1 MNNIEK
7 FRKLF
12 LEFEVATRKK
22 VGNDRLNLDECIKEL
37 KSKRINP
44 YIRDD
49 NFIDFCRRLRNINS
63 HNINDNYYL
72 ITDETITKLEKIV
85 EEVKHPYKV
94 SNKATLNI
102 YSKTLNDNVMNTMKD
117 MNEKSYTH
125 IPIYDETNKHLV
137 GIFSESSLF
146 QYILEDKIIEV
157 DENTKFNDIKNEHIA
172 IHFDTQTQLEKLIDY
187 LKIYEYNYGTGR
199 YSSLDEI
206 KDLTVNY
213 FGKSNQYIS
222 LDRCKQQVPFNYCSC
237 GKGYQDIIYEFDD
250 IDWGI

>member
-12 LEFEVATRKK
+12 LEFEVATKKK

-49 NFIDFCRRLRNINS
+49 SFIDFCRRLRNINS

-117 MNEKSYTH
+117 MNEKNYTH

-137 GIFSESSLF
+137 GIFSENSLF

-157 DENTKFNDIKNEHIA
+157 DENTTFNDIKKCIDIKLSKEIVKFVVKDNLYDDVVNEFISEFKNKNKLSCVM
-172 IHFDTQTQLEKLIDY
+172 ITQNGKETEKVIG
-187 LKIYEYNYGTGR
+187 IITAW
-199 YSSLDEI
+199 
-206 KDLTVNY
+206 
-213 FGKSNQYIS
+213 
-222 LDRCKQQVPFNYCSC
+222 
-237 GKGYQDIIYEFDD
+237 DII
-250 IDWGI
+250 GR

>member
-137 GIFSESSLF
+137 GIFSENSLF

-157 DENTKFNDIKNEHIA
+157 DENTKFNDIKKCIDIKFSKEIVKFVEKDKLYDDVVNEFISEFKNKNKLSCVM
-172 IHFDTQTQLEKLIDY
+172 ITQNGKETEKVIG
-187 LKIYEYNYGTGR
+187 IITAW
-199 YSSLDEI
+199 
-206 KDLTVNY
+206 
-213 FGKSNQYIS
+213 
-222 LDRCKQQVPFNYCSC
+222 
-237 GKGYQDIIYEFDD
+237 DII
-250 IDWGI
+250 GR

>member
-44 YIRDD
+44 YIRAD
-49 NFIDFCRRLRNINS
+49 NFIDFCRRLRNINY
-63 HNINDNYYL
+63 HNITDNYYL

-137 GIFSESSLF
+137 GIFSENSLF
-146 QYILEDKIIEV
+146 QYILADKIIEV
-157 DENTKFNDIKNEHIA
+157 NENTKFNDMKKCIDIKFSKEIVKFVAKDKLYDDVVNEFISEFKNKNKLSCVM
-172 IHFDTQTQLEKLIDY
+172 ITQNGKETEKVIGS
-187 LKIYEYNYGTGR
+187 ITAW
-199 YSSLDEI
+199 
-206 KDLTVNY
+206 
-213 FGKSNQYIS
+213 
-222 LDRCKQQVPFNYCSC
+222 
-237 GKGYQDIIYEFDD
+237 DII
-250 IDWGI
+250 GR

>member
-63 HNINDNYYL
+63 HNINDKYYL
-72 ITDETITKLEKIV
+72 ITDDTITKLEKIV

-94 SNKATLNI
+94 SDKATLNI
-102 YSKTLNDNVMNTMKD
+102 YSKTLNDFVWNSMKD

-137 GIFSESSLF
+137 GIFSENSLF

-157 DENTKFNDIKNEHIA
+157 DKNTTFNDIKKCIDIKLAKEIVKFVAKDNLYDDVVNEFINEFKNKNKLSCVM
-172 IHFDTQTQLEKLIDY
+172 ITQNGKETEKVIG
-187 LKIYEYNYGTGR
+187 IIT
-199 YSSLDEI
+199 SW
-206 KDLTVNY
+206 
-213 FGKSNQYIS
+213 
-222 LDRCKQQVPFNYCSC
+222 
-237 GKGYQDIIYEFDD
+237 DII
-250 IDWGI
+250 GR

>member
-12 LEFEVATRKK
+12 LEFVVATRKK

-72 ITDETITKLEKIV
+72 ITDDTITKLEKIV

-94 SNKATLNI
+94 SDKATLNI
-102 YSKTLNDNVMNTMKD
+102 YSKTLNDFVWNSMKD

-137 GIFSESSLF
+137 GIFSENSLF

-157 DENTKFNDIKNEHIA
+157 DKNTTFNDIKKCIDIKLSKEIVKFVAKDNLYDDVVNEFINEFKNKNKLSCVM
-172 IHFDTQTQLEKLIDY
+172 ITQNGKETEKVIG
-187 LKIYEYNYGTGR
+187 IIT
-199 YSSLDEI
+199 SW
-206 KDLTVNY
+206 
-213 FGKSNQYIS
+213 
-222 LDRCKQQVPFNYCSC
+222 
-237 GKGYQDIIYEFDD
+237 DII
-250 IDWGI
+250 GR

>member
-49 NFIDFCRRLRNINS
+49 NFIDFCRRIRNINS

-72 ITDETITKLEKIV
+72 ITDETIIKLEKIV

-125 IPIYDETNKHLV
+125 IPIYDETNNHLV
-137 GIFSESSLF
+137 GIFSENSLF

-157 DENTKFNDIKNEHIA
+157 DENTKFNDIK
-172 IHFDTQTQLEKLIDY
+172 KCIDIKFSKEIVKFVAKDK
-187 LKIYEYNYGTGR
+187 LKI
-199 YSSLDEI
+199 
-206 KDLTVNY
+206 
-213 FGKSNQYIS
+213 
-222 LDRCKQQVPFNYCSC
+222 
-237 GKGYQDIIYEFDD
+237 
-250 IDWGI
+250 

>member
-49 NFIDFCRRLRNINS
+49 NFIDFCRRLRNINF

-72 ITDETITKLEKIV
+72 ITDETIAKLEKIV

-94 SNKATLNI
+94 SDKATLNI
-102 YSKTLNDNVMNTMKD
+102 YSKTLNDFVWNAMKD

-137 GIFSESSLF
+137 GIFSENSLF

-157 DENTKFNDIKNEHIA
+157 DENTTFNDIKYCIDIKLSKEIVKFVARDKLYDDVVNEFISE
-172 IHFDTQTQLEKLIDY
+172 FKDKNKLSCVMVTQNGKETEKI
-187 LKIYEYNYGTGR
+187 IGIITAW
-199 YSSLDEI
+199 
-206 KDLTVNY
+206 
-213 FGKSNQYIS
+213 
-222 LDRCKQQVPFNYCSC
+222 
-237 GKGYQDIIYEFDD
+237 DII
-250 IDWGI
+250 GR

>member
-37 KSKRINP
+37 KYKRINP

-49 NFIDFCRRLRNINS
+49 SFIDFCRRLRNINS

-72 ITDETITKLEKIV
+72 ITDETIKKLEKIV

-102 YSKTLNDNVMNTMKD
+102 YSKTLNDNVMNAMKD

-125 IPIYDETNKHLV
+125 IPIYDETNKRLV
-137 GIFSESSLF
+137 GIFSENSLF
-146 QYILEDKIIEV
+146 QYILEDTIIEV
-157 DENTKFNDIKNEHIA
+157 DEKTTFNDIKKCIDIKFSKEIVKFVAKDNLYDDVVNEFISEFKNKNKLSCVM
-172 IHFDTQTQLEKLIDY
+172 ITQNGKETEKVIG
-187 LKIYEYNYGTGR
+187 IITAW
-199 YSSLDEI
+199 
-206 KDLTVNY
+206 
-213 FGKSNQYIS
+213 
-222 LDRCKQQVPFNYCSC
+222 
-237 GKGYQDIIYEFDD
+237 DII
-250 IDWGI
+250 GR

>member
-117 MNEKSYTH
+117 MNEKSYTQ
-125 IPIYDETNKHLV
+125 IPIYDETNKNLE
-137 GIFSESSLF
+137 GIFSE
-146 QYILEDKIIEV
+146 
-157 DENTKFNDIKNEHIA
+157 N
-172 IHFDTQTQLEKLIDY
+172 
-187 LKIYEYNYGTGR
+187 
-199 YSSLDEI
+199 
-206 KDLTVNY
+206 
-213 FGKSNQYIS
+213 
-222 LDRCKQQVPFNYCSC
+222 
-237 GKGYQDIIYEFDD
+237 
-250 IDWGI
+250 

>member
-12 LEFEVATRKK
+12 LEFEVATRKN

-72 ITDETITKLEKIV
+72 ITDDTITKLEKIV

-94 SNKATLNI
+94 SDKATLNI
-102 YSKTLNDNVMNTMKD
+102 YSKTLNDFVWNSMKD

-137 GIFSESSLF
+137 GIFSENSLF

-157 DENTKFNDIKNEHIA
+157 DKNTTFNDIKKCIDIKLSKEIVKFVAKDNLYDDVVNEFINEFKNKNKLSCVM
-172 IHFDTQTQLEKLIDY
+172 ITQNGKETEKVIG
-187 LKIYEYNYGTGR
+187 IIT
-199 YSSLDEI
+199 SW
-206 KDLTVNY
+206 
-213 FGKSNQYIS
+213 
-222 LDRCKQQVPFNYCSC
+222 
-237 GKGYQDIIYEFDD
+237 DII
-250 IDWGI
+250 GR

>member
-137 GIFSESSLF
+137 GIFSENSLF

-157 DENTKFNDIKNEHIA
+157 DENTKFNDIK
-172 IHFDTQTQLEKLIDY
+172 KCIDI
-187 LKIYEYNYGTGR
+187 KF
-199 YSSLDEI
+199 SKEI
-206 KDLTVNY
+206 GKVVAKD
-213 FGKSNQYIS
+213 K
-222 LDRCKQQVPFNYCSC
+222 
-237 GKGYQDIIYEFDD
+237 
-250 IDWGI
+250 

>member
-12 LEFEVATRKK
+12 LEFEVATKKK

-49 NFIDFCRRLRNINS
+49 SFIDFCRRLRNINS

-117 MNEKSYTH
+117 MNEKNYTH

-137 GIFSESSLF
+137 GICSENSLF
-146 QYILEDKIIEV
+146 QYSLEDKIIEV
-157 DENTKFNDIKNEHIA
+157 DENTTFNDIKKCIDIKLSKEIVKFVAKDNLYDDVVNEFISEFKNKNKLSCVM
-172 IHFDTQTQLEKLIDY
+172 ITQNGKETEKVIG
-187 LKIYEYNYGTGR
+187 IITAW
-199 YSSLDEI
+199 
-206 KDLTVNY
+206 
-213 FGKSNQYIS
+213 
-222 LDRCKQQVPFNYCSC
+222 
-237 GKGYQDIIYEFDD
+237 DII
-250 IDWGI
+250 GR

>member
-72 ITDETITKLEKIV
+72 ITDDTITKLEKIV

-94 SNKATLNI
+94 SDKATLNI
-102 YSKTLNDNVMNTMKD
+102 YSKTLNDFVWNSMKD

-137 GIFSESSLF
+137 GIFSENSLF

-157 DENTKFNDIKNEHIA
+157 DKNTTFNDIKKCIDIKLSKEIVKFVAKDNLYDDVVNEFINEFKNKNKLSCVM
-172 IHFDTQTQLEKLIDY
+172 ITQNGKETEKVIG
-187 LKIYEYNYGTGR
+187 IIT
-199 YSSLDEI
+199 SW
-206 KDLTVNY
+206 
-213 FGKSNQYIS
+213 
-222 LDRCKQQVPFNYCSC
+222 
-237 GKGYQDIIYEFDD
+237 DII
-250 IDWGI
+250 GR